1 MHTPIPCGNLYR
13 MSQMENPTSPAR
25 LMGSMKRLVVVS
37 LDAFKSIGRA
47 TVLCKRMM
55 ASLLTKG
62 GAI

>member
-13 MSQMENPTSPAR
+13 MAQMENPTTVGAVV
-25 LMGSMKRLVVVS
+25 GSMKRLVGVS
-37 LDAFKSIGRA
+37 LDAFESIGRA
-47 TVLCKRMM
+47 TVLCKRTM